1 MEGGPAYRSLIS
13 RYSQVTYN
21 PTIVPR
27 QGMPGYFHIL
37 SELKKFSPTAAIKQT
52 ASHGFESF
60 MEALFPIL
68 GSTFERFVQAQTS
81 CFQPS
86 SEHKDIKILSQM
98 LLSLQKS
105 TEAYL
110 NHEVHQAAVS
120 VLIYPNDQ
128 QARNINCA
136 MAINGFK
143 VPVSYHTSSIGVD
156 RANLG
161 GIADEEKPQL
171 VLAIEHSRTHL
182 KGELV
187 AYDGGFYESLRDEF
201 NTTLGTNQ
209 RASPEH
215 WRNVQASIQRV
226 AGAPY
231 PKCYLDLPAEITRLV
246 LFGDQT
252 EDLAF
257 REVLR
262 TVCLEEGARM
272 PIKPEGMADPIFA
285 AALGMALTHSMI
297 EKNRLPWDV

>member
-1 MEGGPAYRSLIS
+1 VEGSPAYRSLIS
-13 RYSQVTYN
+13 RYSQVIYN
-21 PTIVPR
+21 PIIVPR

-52 ASHGFESF
+52 ASHGFKSF

-68 GSTFERFVQAQTS
+68 GSTFERFIQAQTS

-86 SEHKDIKILSQM
+86 SEHQDIKILSQM

-105 TEAYL
+105 TDAYL
-110 NHEVHQAAVS
+110 NSELHGFVVS
-120 VLIYPNDQ
+120 LPVYTNGQ
-128 QARNINCA
+128 RAKNIDCA
-136 MAINGFK
+136 LAINGFK
-143 VPVSYHTSSIGVD
+143 GPVSYHTSSIGVD
-156 RANLG
+156 RANMG
-161 GIADEEKPQL
+161 DIADEEKPQM

-182 KGELV
+182 KAELV
-187 AYDGGFYESLRDEF
+187 AYDGGFHESLRDEF
-201 NTTLGTNQ
+201 NTTLGTRQ
-209 RASPEH
+209 RGSLEH
-215 WRNVQASIQRV
+215 WRDVQALIQRV

-231 PKCYLDLPAEITRLV
+231 PKCHLDLPAEITRLV

-262 TVCLEEGARM
+262 TVCLEEGPRM
-272 PIKPEGMADPIFA
+272 PTKPEGMADPVFA
-285 AALGMALTHSMI
+285 AALGMALTHTMI